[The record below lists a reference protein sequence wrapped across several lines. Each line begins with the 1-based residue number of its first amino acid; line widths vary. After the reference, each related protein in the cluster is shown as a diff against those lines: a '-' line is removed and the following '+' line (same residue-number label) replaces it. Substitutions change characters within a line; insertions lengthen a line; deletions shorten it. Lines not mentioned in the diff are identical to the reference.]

1 MPSPSPAAEVVA
13 QLRRL
18 LVRQQKGV
26 NDPLDRRPSM
36 QPKPLSNSSTRCI
49 RLLLLLL
56 LFYPRPV
63 AAKPRP
69 TPLLQPNVSPGR
81 PRGGARGRGGGQRVQ
96 SAVGHQQRADYAD
109 RS

>member
-1 MPSPSPAAEVVA
+1 MPSPSPAAEVVV

-63 AAKPRP
+63 AAKP
-69 TPLLQPNVSPGR
+69 LLQPNVSPGR